1 MADLTPKGLPYGENR
16 GAAER
21 QAQAGLPQTI
31 EAPAASQVAS
41 PRRDPVRAGASTR
54 QTDDPLRVL
63 NPATPVAMAPTPTQQ
78 FQMIADRS
86 VNPLIRLIAMRLAD
100 DQS

>member
-1 MADLTPKGLPYGENR
+1 
-16 GAAER
+16 
-21 QAQAGLPQTI
+21 
-31 EAPAASQVAS
+31 
-41 PRRDPVRAGASTR
+41 
-54 QTDDPLRVL
+54 
-63 NPATPVAMAPTPTQQ
+63 MAPTPTQQ